1 MDYSDHFETQSISS
15 SGATPVSPPVIGRSF
30 LFLLVVVMLVLWGL
44 VTLYSASYDE
54 AMRMGLPPHYFFSR
68 QAVFALAGFVL
79 IALFSIIPLSW
90 IRFSSYPLLVI
101 SLILMLVTLF
111 TPFGVEKMG
120 ARRWLDLPLL
130 PSFQPS
136 ELVKIA
142 LILTAASLFGGSG
155 ESQEKTRSV
164 RILIFA
170 ALILVSAGLMVAQK
184 DYSTTVIFI
193 ATSGVLLIVAGV
205 RLLWLSLFSLAL
217 MVPMTVFLLIEP
229 YRIRRVVSFLFP
241 SLDPS
246 GMNYQVNRALE
257 AIRSGGLFGKG
268 LGNGVYK
275 LGIIPEVHSDFI
287 FASFVEESGA
297 IAVIF
302 LAILFLLLFTFGVSS
317 ALIALHGARFIS
329 YLAFGFSTMILLQAL
344 VNLAVVTRM
353 LPPTG
358 IPLPFFSQGGTN
370 LLVVMAE
377 CGLLY
382 RCVQEGEGRA

>member
-1 MDYSDHFETQSISS
+1 VVFI
-15 SGATPVSPPVIGRSF
+15 
-30 LFLLVVVMLVLWGL
+30 LVGWGL
-44 VTLYSASYDE
+44 ITLYSASYDE
-54 AMRMGLPPHYFFSR
+54 AMRLSLPPHYFFSR
-68 QAVFALAGFVL
+68 QAMFALFGFFL
-79 IALFSIIPLSW
+79 IAVFSLLPLSW
-90 IRFSSYPLLVI
+90 IRFSSYPLLVL
-101 SLILMLVTLF
+101 SLVLMMVTLF
-111 TPFGVEKMG
+111 TPYGVEKMG

-142 LILTAASLFGGSG
+142 LILTAARLFGGDEELTG
-155 ESQEKTRSV
+155 EKKSRRV
-164 RILIFA
+164 LIFI
-170 ALILVSAGLMVAQK
+170 ALIIVSAGLMVAQK
-184 DYSTTVIFI
+184 DYSTTAIFI
-193 ATSGVLLIVAGV
+193 ATSGVLLIIAGV
-205 RLLWLSLFSLAL
+205 RLVWLSLFTVTL
-217 MVPMTVFLLIEP
+217 MVPMTIFLLIEP

-241 SLDPS
+241 SLDPG

-257 AIRSGGLFGKG
+257 AIQSGGLFGKG

-275 LGIIPEVHSDFI
+275 LGLIPEVHSDFI

-302 LAILFLLLFTFGVSS
+302 LALLFFLLFYFGVSS
-317 ALIALHGARFIS
+317 ALLALHGARFVS

-344 VNLAVVTRM
+344 VNLAVVTRL

-370 LLVVMAE
+370 LLVVLAE

-382 RCVQEGEGRA
+382 RCVREVNE

>member
-1 MDYSDHFETQSISS
+1 MDYSDHFELQSLSS
-15 SGATPVSPPVIGRSF
+15 SQGTTGSSSVSLRPF
-30 LFLLVVVMLVLWGL
+30 LFLIVVFILVGWGL
-44 VTLYSASYDE
+44 ITLYSASYDE
-54 AMRMGLPPHYFFSR
+54 AMRLSLPPHYFFSR
-68 QAVFALAGFVL
+68 QAMFALFGFFL
-79 IALFSIIPLSW
+79 IAVFSLLPLSW
-90 IRFSSYPLLVI
+90 IRFSSYPLLVL
-101 SLILMLVTLF
+101 SLVLMLVTLF
-111 TPFGVEKMG
+111 TPYGVEKMG

-142 LILTAASLFGGSG
+142 LILTAARLFGGDEELPG
-155 ESQEKTRSV
+155 EKKSRRV
-164 RILIFA
+164 LIFI
-170 ALILVSAGLMVAQK
+170 ALIIVSAGLMVAQK
-184 DYSTTVIFI
+184 DYSTTAIFI
-193 ATSGVLLIVAGV
+193 ATSGVLLIIAGV
-205 RLLWLSLFSLAL
+205 KLVWLSLFTVTL
-217 MVPMTVFLLIEP
+217 MVPMTIFLLIEP

-241 SLDPS
+241 SLDPG

-257 AIRSGGLFGKG
+257 AIQSGGLFGKG

-275 LGIIPEVHSDFI
+275 LGLIPEVHSDFI

-302 LAILFLLLFTFGVSS
+302 LALLFFLLFYFGVSS
-317 ALIALHGARFIS
+317 ALLALHGARFVS

-344 VNLAVVTRM
+344 VNLAVVTRL

-370 LLVVMAE
+370 LLVVLAE

-382 RCVQEGEGRA
+382 RCVREVNE

>member
-1 MDYSDHFETQSISS
+1 MDYSDHFETQSVSS
-15 SGATPVSPPVIGRSF
+15 SGTSPVSSPVIGRPF
-30 LFLLVVVMLVLWGL
+30 LFLLIVVMLVFWGL

-79 IALFSIIPLSW
+79 IALSSILPLSW
-90 IRFSSYPLLVI
+90 IRLSSYPLLVL

-120 ARRWLDLPLL
+120 AKRWLDLPLL

-142 LILTAASLFGGSG
+142 LILTAARLFGTSG
-155 ESQEKTRSV
+155 QNKGRSV
-164 RILIFA
+164 RVLIFS
-170 ALILVSAGLMVAQK
+170 ALILVCAGLMVAQK

-217 MVPMTVFLLIEP
+217 MVPMAVFLLIEP

-241 SLDPS
+241 SLDPT

-297 IAVIF
+297 VSVIF
-302 LAILFLLLFTFGVSS
+302 LSILFLLLFIFGVSS
-317 ALIALHGARFIS
+317 ALLTLHSAPFVS
-329 YLAFGFSTMILLQAL
+329 YLAFGFSAMILLQAL

-358 IPLPFFSQGGTN
+358 IPCRSSVRGGPIFSS
-370 LLVVMAE
+370 
-377 CGLLY
+377 
-382 RCVQEGEGRA
+382 

>member
-1 MDYSDHFETQSISS
+1 MDYSDHFELQSL
-15 SGATPVSPPVIGRSF
+15 SPSQSPAGNPSVALRPF
-30 LFLLVVVMLVLWGL
+30 LFLIVVIILVGWGL
-44 VTLYSASYDE
+44 ITLYSASYDE
-54 AMRMGLPPHYFFSR
+54 AMRLSLPPHYFFSR
-68 QAVFALAGFVL
+68 QAMFALFGFFL
-79 IALFSIIPLSW
+79 IALFAFLPLSW
-90 IRFSSYPLLVI
+90 IRFSSYPLLAF
-101 SLILMLVTLF
+101 SLVLMLVTLF
-111 TPFGVEKMG
+111 TPYGVEKMG

-142 LILTAASLFGGSG
+142 LILTAARLFGGAEELHG
-155 ESQEKTRSV
+155 EKKSV
-164 RILIFA
+164 RVMIFA
-170 ALILVSAGLMVAQK
+170 ALIIVSSGLMVAQK

-193 ATSGVLLIVAGV
+193 ATSGVLLIIAGV
-205 RLLWLSLFSLAL
+205 RIVWLSLFTLILS
-217 MVPMTVFLLIEP
+217 VPMTIFLLIEP

-241 SLDPS
+241 SLDPG

-257 AIRSGGLFGKG
+257 AIQSGGLFGKG

-275 LGIIPEVHSDFI
+275 LGLIPEVHSDFI

-302 LAILFLLLFTFGVSS
+302 LALLFLLLFYLGVSS
-317 ALIALHGARFIS
+317 ALLALHGARFVS

-344 VNLAVVTRM
+344 VNIAVVTRL

-370 LLVVMAE
+370 LLVVLAE

-382 RCVQEGEGRA
+382 RCVREVNV